1 LKLALKTR
9 LVFSYAAVAFFLVA
23 SLLAVSNYYLRK
35 QFEIYVR
42 HKQDMKNMEI
52 VEAVSENYA
61 ANIANPND
69 AFGVFLTRYGDSL
82 IEQGI
87 TMMVFDASG
96 SMIYCAAD
104 DYMKCEH
111 PPFLPGAP
119 RARNSSGVL
128 GEPDGSA
135 GPCQEIDGAYSRSSF
150 DIVLGDKTSG
160 AILLGY
166 HGPFYD
172 NESGQSFLRAF
183 NRVFWG
189 TAALFF
195 AASIAIGL
203 VMAGLIAR
211 PIVTVTERTR
221 RIAEGEYSGDFAE
234 TGAKEIDELS
244 GSVDQLARSLETQHM
259 LKKRMASAYSHEF
272 RTPLAVLQ
280 SNLEAMIDGL
290 WTPTKE
296 RLESLL
302 AEIFRMS
309 RMVSEIDNL
318 VRAGNPESAL
328 EKTVTDLS
336 SLTQSVLR
344 GFEANI
350 AAKDIALHF
359 DGARCSA
366 NVDGDKF
373 SQIIVN
379 LVSNALKYTDRGGNI
394 WVRTYSDGRRAVL
407 SVKDD
412 GIGIAESDMPFIF
425 EHLYRTDESRARD
438 SGGNGIGLSVA
449 RAIAESHGGTIE
461 VKSRLGK
468 GSVFTVRVPARK

>member
-1 LKLALKTR
+1 LRLALKTR
-9 LVFSYAAVAFFLVA
+9 LVLSYAAVAFFLVA

-61 ANIANPND
+61 VNLESSDA
-69 AFGVFLTRYGDSL
+69 AFGNFLTGYGDSL
-82 IEQGI
+82 LGQGI
-87 TMMVFDASG
+87 TLMVFDAAG

-104 DYMKCEH
+104 DYMSCSH
-111 PPFLPGAP
+111 PPYLTGLPGSSK
-119 RARNSSGVL
+119 NSA
-128 GEPDGSA
+128 D
-135 GPCQEIDGAYSRSSF
+135 PCQEIDGAYSRSSF
-150 DIVLGDKTSG
+150 DIVLRDKVAGT
-160 AILLGY
+160 IQLGY
-166 HGPFYD
+166 HSPFYD
-172 NESGQSFLRAF
+172 NESAQSFLSAF
-183 NRVFWG
+183 SRVFWG
-189 TAALFF
+189 TSALFF
-195 AASIAIGL
+195 AASVAIGL
-203 VMAGLIAR
+203 VMAGLIVR
-211 PIVTVTERTR
+211 PIMTVTERTK
-221 RIAEGEYSGDFAE
+221 RIAAGEYSGDFAE
-234 TGAKEIDELS
+234 TGAAEIDELS
-244 GSVDQLARSLETQHM
+244 RSVDQLARSLETQYM

-272 RTPLAVLQ
+272 RTPLTVLQ

-309 RMVSEIDNL
+309 RMVSEVDNL

-328 EKTVTDLS
+328 EKTPSDLS
-336 SLTQSVLR
+336 LLAGSVLR

-350 AAKDIALHF
+350 AAKGISLHF
-359 DGARCSA
+359 DGAPCPA
-366 NVDGDKF
+366 DVDRDKF

-379 LVSNALKYTDRGGNI
+379 LVSNALKYTDLGGNI
-394 WVRTYSDGRRAVL
+394 WVRTYQNDGRAVL
-407 SVKDD
+407 SVEDD

-449 RAIAESHGGTIE
+449 RAIAESHGGTIAA
-461 VKSRLGK
+461 KSRPGK
-468 GSVFTVRVPARK
+468 GSVFTVSIPAE